1 MSSNVKSSTVA
12 IMTTCAIAFIIF
24 VFCYLYFLQADLL
37 ALSQFAWSDGQTHY
51 DRLVGAVLLTV
62 VFFLVHL
69 AVSSITDFPKRVRS
83 LTYFPSSFCSAH

>member
-62 VFFLVHL
+62 VFLSASCFQAEQRTVLL
-69 AVSSITDFPKRVRS
+69 SLLIFPCS
-83 LTYFPSSFCSAH
+83 LKE